1 MATEER
7 RGTVRHPAR
16 VQVDYEHEG
25 TYLIS
30 HTRDISPDGIFLRTR
45 KPLPVGSTARLVF
58 QVAELHE
65 VVVTGMVVWT
75 PTPGSTAEPGMGLQF
90 VELPDSL
97 RKALLEVVHRI
108 AVLPETDADTGL
120 RGTA

>member
-1 MATEER
+1 
-7 RGTVRHPAR
+7 
-16 VQVDYEHEG
+16 
-25 TYLIS
+25 
-30 HTRDISPDGIFLRTR
+30 
-45 KPLPVGSTARLVF
+45 
-58 QVAELHE
+58 
-65 VVVTGMVVWT
+65 
-75 PTPGSTAEPGMGLQF
+75 MGLQF

>member
-7 RGTVRHPAR
+7 RRSARHPAR

-30 HTRDISPDGIFLRTR
+30 YTRDISPDGIFLHTPR
-45 KPLPVGSTARLVF
+45 PLPVGSRVKLVF
-58 QVAELHE
+58 RVAGLHE
-65 VVVTGMVVWT
+65 VVVTGMVMWT
-75 PTPGSTAEPGMGLQF
+75 PTPGSIAEPGMGLQF

-97 RKALLEVVHRI
+97 RKALLEIVHRI
-108 AVLPETDADTGL
+108 AVLPETDADTSL